1 MLLMTNEPVE
11 TEPVEV
17 AQDPVQLSEYTVV
30 GRKRYPQKLTREQ
43 AAEILDMSVSGISY
57 QRKKYENYRK
67 KNKKNPLPGY
77 GLPGSYN
84 VVGRT
89 RLDLSDVLEFK
100 KIMESYDQDK
110 RPWQTGG
117 SYGHVG

>member
-1 MLLMTNEPVE
+1 MLLMTSEPVE
-11 TEPVEV
+11 TEPVEA
-17 AQDPVQLSEYTVV
+17 AQEPVQLSEYTVV

-43 AAEILDMSVSGISY
+43 AAEILEMSVSGVSY
-57 QRKKYENYRK
+57 QRKKYELYK
-67 KNKKNPLPGY
+67 KKHKKIPPPGY

-89 RLDLSDVLEFK
+89 RLDLTDVLEFK
-100 KIMESYDQDK
+100 KMTEVYDRKK

-117 SYGHVG
+117 SYGYVS

>member
-17 AQDPVQLSEYTVV
+17 AQEPVQLSEYTVV

-57 QRKKYENYRK
+57 QRKKYETYLK
-67 KNKKNPLPGY
+67 KYGTKPPSGY

-89 RLDLSDVLEFK
+89 RLDLIDVLEFK
-100 KIMESYDQDK
+100 KMTEVYDREK

-117 SYGHVG
+117 SYGYVS

>member
-43 AAEILDMSVSGISY
+43 AAEILEMSVSGISY

-67 KNKKNPLPGY
+67 KNKKNPPPGY

-89 RLDLSDVLEFK
+89 RIDLKAVLAFK
-100 KIMESYDQDK
+100 EMTESYDRDK

-117 SYGHVG
+117 SYGYAG

>member
-11 TEPVEV
+11 TESVEV
-17 AQDPVQLSEYTVV
+17 VQDPVQLSEYTVV
-30 GRKRYPQKLTREQ
+30 DRKRYPQKLTREQ

-57 QRKKYENYRK
+57 QRKKYETYLKKNRK
-67 KNKKNPLPGY
+67 KPPPGY

-100 KIMESYDQDK
+100 RMTEVYDREK

-117 SYGHVG
+117 NYGYVS